1 MTQPRLHRTR
11 RARYRQRG
19 FSLIVSLILLALVMM
34 LGLGS
39 MRSVALESRM
49 SAASQDRNLGFQ
61 GAETALREAEER
73 AAAATAGSFPNTA
86 CSNGY
91 CAMPAASAAAR
102 WSDDSFTG
110 WRNAA
115 ASVSAGTPTPAAIVE
130 RYGDGENWTA
140 CGQEIPRQ
148 PNCRTPRYRVT
159 GRSADD
165 GRANVIV
172 QSDVATH

>member
-1 MTQPRLHRTR
+1 MKRPKIRLSRP
-11 RARYRQRG
+11 AVSGQRG
-19 FSLIVSLILLALVMM
+19 FSLIVSLVLLALVMV

-49 SAASQDRNLGFQ
+49 SAASHDRNLGFQ
-61 GAETALREAEER
+61 GAETALREAEAR
-73 AAAATAGSFPNTA
+73 AAAATAGSFPNTD

-91 CAMPAASAAAR
+91 CAAPAASAAAR
-102 WSDDSFTG
+102 WSNEAFSG
-110 WRNAA
+110 WRDAA
-115 ASVSAGTPTPAAIVE
+115 APVSSGAPTPSAIVE
-130 RYGDGENWTA
+130 RNGEGENWAA

-159 GRSADD
+159 GRSTAD

-172 QSDVATH
+172 QSDVATQ

>member
-1 MTQPRLHRTR
+1 MQQRLLCNAGRECGHALERRGLHR
-11 RARYRQRG
+11 
-19 FSLIVSLILLALVMM
+19 L
-34 LGLGS
+34 
-39 MRSVALESRM
+39 
-49 SAASQDRNLGFQ
+49 
-61 GAETALREAEER
+61 
-73 AAAATAGSFPNTA
+73 
-86 CSNGY
+86 
-91 CAMPAASAAAR
+91 
-102 WSDDSFTG
+102 
-110 WRNAA
+110 A
-115 ASVSAGTPTPAAIVE
+115 ASVSAGTPTPSAIVE